1 MTSGGR
7 NDQTSVASM
16 VEDIVGCKW
25 SVGILQQVADGCRRP
40 SGLLRALPGLSAK
53 VMNERLR
60 KMQRFGIVTR
70 TVTGEK
76 PPLEVEYALSPFGLR
91 FIRIIDEVRHLQEA
105 IDTAEKRGTRPLL
118 KQQKTGERPCLPG
131 KGAL

>member
-1 MTSGGR
+1 MTDCVR
-7 NDQTSVASM
+7 NDATTVATM

-25 SVGILQQVADGCRRP
+25 SVGILQQVAGGCRRP

-70 TVTGEK
+70 MVTGEK
-76 PPLEVEYALSPFGLR
+76 PPLEVEYYLSPFGQR

-105 IDTAEKRGTRPLL
+105 VDADSEFRGHLS
-118 KQQKTGERPCLPG
+118 
-131 KGAL
+131 